1 MQVILLERIAR
12 LGGVGDQV
20 KVKDGFA
27 RNFLLPQK
35 KALRATEEN
44 RVYFESRRESLEKQN
59 ADARSVAEKRA
70 AGMQNLSVTVIRQAS
85 EDGKLYGS
93 VSVRDIAEAL
103 KEAGHD
109 IERRLVDLT
118 ATIKNLGTYEATIH
132 LHPEVEVP
140 LKVQVARSAESL
152 LAAELAEAEE
162 AQASDAAEADDAVEA
177 SANETAD
184 DATDEDAA

>member
-12 LGGVGDQV
+12 LGGIGDTVNV
-20 KVKDGFA
+20 KPGFA

-44 RVYFESRRESLEKQN
+44 VKVFETKRAGLEKVN
-59 ADARSVAEKRA
+59 AEAKAAAEKRA
-70 AGMQNLSVTVIRQAS
+70 AGMQNLSVTVIRQAA

-103 KEAGHD
+103 KEAGHE
-109 IERRLVDLT
+109 IERRLIDMNS
-118 ATIKNLGTYEATIH
+118 AIKSLGAYDAVIH
-132 LHPEVEVP
+132 LHPEVAVP

-152 LAAELAEAEE
+152 LAAELEAKEE
-162 AQASDAAEADDAVEA
+162 AQVDQVESEDETSD
-177 SANETAD
+177 
-184 DATDEDAA
+184 DEDAA

>member
-12 LGGVGDQV
+12 LGGVGDTV
-20 KVKDGFA
+20 KVKDGYA

-35 KALRATEEN
+35 KALRATEDN
-44 RVYFESRRESLEKQN
+44 IAYFETKRSVLEKQN
-59 ADARSVAEKRA
+59 ADARAAAEKQA
-70 AGMQNLSVTVIRQAS
+70 AGMQNLSVTVIRQAA

-93 VSVRDIAEAL
+93 VSVRDIADAL

-109 IERRLVDLT
+109 IERRLIDLKS
-118 ATIKNLGTYEATIH
+118 AIKNLGVYDAAIH

-152 LAAELAEAEE
+152 LAAELEETEE
-162 AQASDAAEADDAVEA
+162 AQTEEVSEEASEDDAA
-177 SANETAD
+177 
-184 DATDEDAA
+184 

>member
-12 LGGVGDQV
+12 LGSVGDTV

-44 RVYFESRRESLEKQN
+44 KAYFETKRASLEKLN
-59 ADARSVAEKRA
+59 ADAKATAEKQA
-70 AGMQNLSVTVIRQAS
+70 AALGTLSVTVIRQAA

-103 KEAGHD
+103 KEAGND
-109 IERRLVDLT
+109 IERRLIDMNS
-118 ATIKNLGTYEATIH
+118 AIKSLGVYEAIIH
-132 LHPEVEVP
+132 LHPEVPVP
-140 LKVQVARSAESL
+140 LKVTVARSAESL
-152 LAAELAEAEE
+152 LAAELDETEE
-162 AQASDAAEADDAVEA
+162 AAVEA
-177 SANETAD
+177 EVSE
-184 DATDEDAA
+184 DEDAA